1 VFKDVGLI
9 LICISALASFG
20 QTSSAKYQP
29 GTITAVTAHQRTP
42 QEAGEEATRY
52 DVSVKIRNIV
62 YVVLYTPR
70 AGDNSVEY
78 YRGLEMLFLVGPNTL
93 TVNSKTSGTVEMPIL
108 GSETLPAESG
118 IDWSKAPS
126 QYFSMKQ
133 QHLSEALGLT
143 DDQQTKI
150 KRIIEQEASEAG
162 MILWTPVVPVEER
175 LKKYKKIVRASDS
188 KIKPFLSSAQ
198 VAKLVEL
205 RKQQEVE
212 LKELIAEPMSGKDN

>member
-1 VFKDVGLI
+1 VFKDIGLI

-29 GTITAVTAHQRTP
+29 GTITAVIAHQKTP

-52 DVSVKIRNIV
+52 DVSIKIRNVV
-62 YVVLYTPR
+62 YVVLYTPP

-78 YRGLEMLFLVGPNTL
+78 YSGLQMLFLVGPTTL
-93 TVNSKTSGTVEMPIL
+93 TVNSKTSGAVEMPIV
-108 GSETLPAESG
+108 SREVLPAQSG

-133 QHLSEALGLT
+133 QHLSEALGLS
-143 DDQQTKI
+143 DDQQAKI
-150 KRIIEQEASEAG
+150 KRFIEQEASEAG
-162 MILWTPVVPVEER
+162 MILWTPVVPVEQR
-175 LKKYKKIVRASDS
+175 LKQYKKIVRASDS

-198 VAKLVEL
+198 LAKLVEL

-212 LKELIAEPMSGKDN
+212 LKELIAQPMNGKDN

>member
-1 VFKDVGLI
+1 
-9 LICISALASFG
+9 
-20 QTSSAKYQP
+20 
-29 GTITAVTAHQRTP
+29 
-42 QEAGEEATRY
+42 
-52 DVSVKIRNIV
+52 
-62 YVVLYTPR
+62 
-70 AGDNSVEY
+70 
-78 YRGLEMLFLVGPNTL
+78 MLFLVGPNTL
-93 TVNSKTSGTVEMPIL
+93 TVNSKTSGTVEMPIV
-108 GSETLPAESG
+108 SRETLPVESG

-143 DDQQTKI
+143 DDQQAKI
-150 KRIIEQEASEAG
+150 KRFIEQESSEAG
-162 MILWTPVVPVEER
+162 SILWTPVIPVEER
-175 LKKYKKIVRASDS
+175 IKKYKKIVRASDS

>member
-1 VFKDVGLI
+1 MFKDIGPI

-29 GTITAVTAHQRTP
+29 GTITGVIVHQKAP

-52 DVSVKIRNIV
+52 DVSVKIRNVV
-62 YVVLYTPR
+62 YVVLYTPPP
-70 AGDNSVEY
+70 GDNSVEY
-78 YRGLEMLFLVGPNTL
+78 YSGLQMLFLVGPTTL
-93 TVNSKTSGTVEMPIL
+93 TVNRKTSGAVEMPIV
-108 GSETLPAESG
+108 SREVLPVQSG

-126 QYFSMKQ
+126 QYFSMKE

-143 DDQQTKI
+143 DDQQAKI
-150 KRIIEQEASEAG
+150 KRFIEQEASEAG
-162 MILWTPVVPVEER
+162 MILWTPVVPVEQR
-175 LKKYKKIVRASDS
+175 LKQYKKIVRASDS

-212 LKELIAEPMSGKDN
+212 LKELIAQPMNGKDN